1 MYTMFTPTH
10 GFSLSL
16 CPTWIWKKFGK
27 NLETTDHIFDLR
39 YDDVYENIKK
49 ENTLLKKDD
58 CGQDKITSSGRA
70 ENCTWQ
76 IMLPN
81 YVRFISV
88 LDQKCS
94 LALSAEK

>member
-16 CPTWIWKKFGK
+16 CPTWIWKKFG
-27 NLETTDHIFDLR
+27 TTDQTHIFNLR
-39 YDDVYENIKK
+39 YDDVYKNIKK
-49 ENTLLKKDD
+49 VNILLKKDD
-58 CGQDKITSSGRA
+58 CGQDKITSSDRA
-70 ENCTWQ
+70 QNCTWR
-76 IMLPN
+76 IMPLN

-94 LALSAEK
+94 LTLSAEK